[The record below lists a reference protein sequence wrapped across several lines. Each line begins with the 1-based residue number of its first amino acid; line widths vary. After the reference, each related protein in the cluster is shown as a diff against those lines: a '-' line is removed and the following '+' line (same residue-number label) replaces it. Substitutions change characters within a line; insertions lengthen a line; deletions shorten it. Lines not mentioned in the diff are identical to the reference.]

1 MRASR
6 GFTLIEL
13 LVVIAIIAVL
23 MGVLLPSLGMARM
36 HAKRLVST
44 SNLRQIGLAMEL
56 YTQDNEGLFPE
67 TSHGLTGQAAR
78 QRSWI
83 FTLAPYIGDVNEV
96 RVCPADPQRRKRLEH
111 PTSSYI
117 MNEYIAVDAVDPF
130 GRLTGPSYRNKYKLK
145 RPAETTTVFVGAD
158 DLSAALTSDHTHS
171 RLWFLPAPNV
181 PWDTLREDIQPDRF
195 GGAKAEDSSNGSS
208 LYLYADSRVEKIKAQ
223 AIKDMADNFEDF
235 ARPPAR

>member
-6 GFTLIEL
+6 AFTLIEL
-13 LVVIAIIAVL
+13 LAVIAIIAVL
-23 MGVLLPSLGMARM
+23 MGVLLPSLSMART

-56 YTQDNEGLFPE
+56 YTQDNQGLFPE
-67 TSHGLTGQAAR
+67 SSHGLTGQAAR

-83 FTLAPYIGDVNEV
+83 FTLSPYIGDVNEV
-96 RVCPADPQRRKRLEH
+96 RVCPADPQRRKRLEY

-145 RPAETTTVFVGAD
+145 RPAETITVFVGAD

-171 RLWFLPAPNV
+171 RLWFLPSPNV

-195 GGAKAEDSSNGSS
+195 GGGKAEDNSHGSS
-208 LYLYADSRVEKIKAQ
+208 LYLYADSRVENIKAQ
-223 AIKDMADNFEDF
+223 VIREMADNFENF
-235 ARPPAR
+235 AKPPAR

>member
-1 MRASR
+1 MKASR

-13 LVVIAIIAVL
+13 LVVIAIVAIL
-23 MGVLLPSLGMARM
+23 MGILLPSLSMARM

-44 SNLRQIGLAMEL
+44 NNLRQIGLAMEL
-56 YTQDNEGLFPE
+56 YTQDNQGFFPE

-83 FTLAPYIGDVNEV
+83 FTLSPYIGDVNEV
-96 RVCPADPQRRKRLEH
+96 RVCPADPQRAERLEH

-145 RPAETTTVFVGAD
+145 RPSETVTVFVGAD

-181 PWDTLREDIQPDRF
+181 PWDTLRKDIQPDRF
-195 GGAKAEDSSNGSS
+195 GGRKAEDGSKGSS
-208 LYLYADSRVEKIKAQ
+208 LYLYGDSRAENLRAES
-223 AIKDMADNFEDF
+223 IKDMADDFEDF
-235 ARPPAR
+235 VKPPAR